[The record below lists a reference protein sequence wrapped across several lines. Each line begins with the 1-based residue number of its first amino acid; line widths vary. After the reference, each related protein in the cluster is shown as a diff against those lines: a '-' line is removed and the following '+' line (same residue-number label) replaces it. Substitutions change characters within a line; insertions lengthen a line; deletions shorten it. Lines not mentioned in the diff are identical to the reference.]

1 MHTTKT
7 RHASWIA
14 RGEKWLWQAELTE
27 ASPMTRRFWHIGRVA
42 FAVIRDIVDGHITL
56 YAMSLVYTTL
66 LSIVPFLALSF
77 SVLKGFGVH
86 NQLEPVLEPLLIA
99 PLGTE
104 KGTVVVENIIRFVD
118 NIKVG
123 VLGSVGLALLVY
135 TVISLVQK
143 IEFSFNEIWRIGRSR
158 SFAQRFSNY
167 LSVIVIGPL
176 LIFGALGATA
186 TIVNTDVVKQITAVE
201 ELAWLFTIV
210 GRLVPYVI
218 IIGLFTFLYVFIP
231 NTKVKLRYAFAGGL
245 VAGVIWQS
253 AGFAF
258 TIFAAGSTDYDAI
271 YSGFAVGIMLLI
283 WLYLAWL
290 ILLVGASVSYYAQ
303 HAKQISRARVTAPS
317 AALDEYTGLALVY
330 RVARKFDEDGGAS
343 SITEIESNLT
353 VGSVTIGRIIQKL
366 IRYNILV
373 LAGSDSDQLLPA
385 RSLGKITLE
394 QLLHVIRMP
403 EDPVPGSMVSG
414 PVLDLA
420 SRIDNARCLELKKRT
435 LEDWVRET
443 THAKLD
449 EELGDE
455 ELQRVNDE
463 EAELFIKP

>member
-1 MHTTKT
+1 MHRK
-7 RHASWIA
+7 RSGHNGWLA

-27 ASPMTRRFWHIGRVA
+27 GSPMTRRFWHLGRVV

-86 NQLEPVLEPLLIA
+86 NQLEPVLEPLLVA
-99 PLGTE
+99 PLGPE
-104 KGTVVVENIIRFVD
+104 KGMVVVDNIIRFVD

-123 VLGSVGLALLVY
+123 VLGSVGLAILVY

-143 IEFSFNEIWRIGRSR
+143 IESSFNEIWRIGQSR
-158 SFAQRFSNY
+158 SLAQRFSNY

-186 TIVNTDVVKQITAVE
+186 TIVNTDLVKQISAVDE
-201 ELAWLFTIV
+201 IAWLFTLV
-210 GRLVPYVI
+210 GRLVPYAL

-258 TIFAAGSTDYDAI
+258 TIFAAGSTNYDAI

-303 HAKQISRARVTAPS
+303 HAKQISRARITAPS

-330 RVARKFDEDGGAS
+330 RVARQFDEDGGACSISEMES
-343 SITEIESNLT
+343 SLT
-353 VGSVTIGRIIQKL
+353 VGSVTITRIIQKL
-366 IRYNILV
+366 IRYKILA
-373 LAGSDSDQLLPA
+373 LAGADNDQLLPA
-385 RSLGKITLE
+385 RSLDKITLE
-394 QLLHVIRMP
+394 QLLHVIRIP
-403 EDPVPGSMVSG
+403 EDPVPGSLVSG
-414 PVLDLA
+414 PVLELA
-420 SRIDNARCLELKKRT
+420 SRVDRARCEELQKKT
-435 LEDWVRET
+435 LADWVRET
-443 THAKLD
+443 AHASLDKELD
-449 EELGDE
+449 ERELDKVNE
-455 ELQRVNDE
+455 EQ
-463 EAELFIKP
+463 AELFIKP